1 MGKVHPMSTDTT
13 HRIEVEAMSPEE
25 APPVL
30 HTFLEMAG
38 IPSPARH
45 EERVAAWCRGY
56 LEGLGLEVHEDD
68 AAETIPRGGAGCGNL
83 YVHLPPTDGASGT
96 PIFLCSHLDTVT
108 LEDEV
113 VPVLEERN
121 GVVCVTNENEAILG
135 GDNKAAVAVMLE
147 LVRELVESGDPH
159 AGVELILT
167 PCEEV
172 GLLGAKAFDTS
183 RLYANHGFV
192 FDHANDIGKIVY
204 QAPSQVSLRATFT
217 GVASHSGIAPE
228 AGRSAIRA
236 ASDAI
241 AAMPHGRID
250 EQTTANVGLIEG
262 GTAVNIVPEHCTFRA
277 EVRSLDHDRAAA
289 VTEDVL
295 AAFTDAATRHSVDL
309 DVQRRDEYRAYE
321 FTEKT
326 PVVAHAMRALEATGF
341 TPELVPCGGGSD
353 ANVFNHAGVPC
364 ANPPNGMRMIHTTD
378 EYIEVRDLVTMME
391 VARNLVRTALD

>member
-1 MGKVHPMSTDTT
+1 MSTDTT

-30 HTFLEMAG
+30 HTFLELCA

-45 EERVAAWCRGY
+45 EERAAAWCRGY

-83 YVHLPPTDGASGT
+83 YVHLPPTEGASGT
-96 PIFLCSHLDTVT
+96 PIFLCAHLDTVA

-113 VPVLEERN
+113 VPVIEDRD
-121 GVVCVTNENEAILG
+121 GVACVTNEREAILG

-147 LVRELVESGDPH
+147 VVRELVESGDPH
-159 AGVELILT
+159 AGVELVLT
-167 PCEEV
+167 PCEEI

-183 RLYANHGFV
+183 RLYASFGYV
-192 FDHANDIGKIVY
+192 FDHANDIGKLVR
-204 QAPSQVSLRATFT
+204 QAPSQVSLTAHFMGT
-217 GVASHSGIAPE
+217 ASHSGIAPE

-236 ASDAI
+236 AADAI

-262 GTAVNIVPEHCTFRA
+262 GTAVNIVPEHCTLKA
-277 EVRSLDHDRAAA
+277 EVRSLDHDTAAA

-295 AAFTDAATRHSVDL
+295 AAWTDAATRHSVDL
-309 DVQRRDEYRAYE
+309 DVQRRDEYRAYA

-326 PVVAHAMRALEATGF
+326 PVVAHAMRALEASGY

-353 ANVFNHAGVPC
+353 ANVFNHDGMPC
-364 ANPPNGMRMIHTTD
+364 VNLPNAMRMIHTTD
-378 EYIEVRDLVTMME
+378 EYIEVRSLIEMLDVC
-391 VARNLVRTALD
+391 RNLVRLARD